1 MHLASALT
9 QSGMLRSE
17 ISSMSR
23 LAFSSCTIKMN
34 QTEVIVNQPKM
45 CGTMRL
51 VRVKVSLRLRLTV
64 TNYVFTCIAYLTQ
77 LRVRCARMR

>member
-34 QTEVIVNQPKM
+34 QTELIVNQPKV
-45 CGTMRL
+45 CGIMRL
-51 VRVKVSLRLRLTV
+51 HKVC
-64 TNYVFTCIAYLTQ
+64 NW
-77 LRVRCARMR
+77 